1 MKINQNYSKWIILMY
16 LKSWFWLAVILSQQI
31 IETNIVKCHNSSF
44 VDLEKQP
51 ELQMC
56 QFENNLINCKNRKTM

>member
-1 MKINQNYSKWIILMY
+1 M
-16 LKSWFWLAVILSQQI
+16 SWFWWAVILSQQI
-31 IETNIVKCHNSSF
+31 IETNIVKCHTSSF